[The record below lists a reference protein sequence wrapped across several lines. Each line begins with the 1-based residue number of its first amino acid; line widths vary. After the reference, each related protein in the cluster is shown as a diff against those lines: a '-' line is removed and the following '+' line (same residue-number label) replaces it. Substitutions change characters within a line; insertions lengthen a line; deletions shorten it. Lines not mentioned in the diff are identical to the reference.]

1 MMVMALTK
9 ASRKPTFGIEAAQ
22 ATPEALASA
31 DKANTELVVRFP
43 IDGSVI
49 KGRGAGV
56 PIPIV
61 LENANYP
68 VLVLVNGQESLW
80 IPAAGSASVTLH
92 QAGTYQFS
100 LIDGDGKSASIRF
113 AYK

>member
-1 MMVMALTK
+1 MNKVFDGLPVGQLVQQA
-9 ASRKPTFGIEAAQ
+9 PQAA
-22 ATPEALASA
+22 PEALASV

-43 IDGSVI
+43 VDSSVI
-49 KGRGAGV
+49 EGRGAGV

-61 LENANYP
+61 LKNAKYP

-80 IPAAGSASVTLH
+80 VPAAGAANVTLN

-100 LIDGDGKSASIRF
+100 LIDSDGKSASVTF